1 MAPFYAIIDP
11 LKRWAS
17 VLDAAISSDL
27 FFLIWPPRV
36 PEKPFLGAISDAQST
51 Q

>member
-1 MAPFYAIIDP
+1 MGLFNAIISP
-11 LKRWAS
+11 LKRRAS

-27 FFLIWPPRV
+27 FFHIWPPRV